1 MGQNLSPGTIKNR
14 MSCLRWWAEKVNR
27 RNVIARSNESYGIP
41 DRQFVA
47 QASKA
52 KDLEDAQLARVRD
65 ENVRMSLRLQRA
77 FGLRREEAIK
87 LQPRWADRGNHLQ
100 LKASWTKGGRERT
113 VPIRTEAQ
121 RALLEEAKHLARTG
135 SLIPR
140 GRSYIEQLRIY
151 ERHTANAGLSKMH
164 GLRHAYAQQ
173 RYLEITGWPS
183 PHAGG
188 PGKEALI
195 LAQRQIDQ
203 RARLAISSELGHARE
218 QITAVYLGMDKNR
231 FNREVRTHL
240 TEIPIGKQGIA
251 FDRLEL
257 DAWADDYRNRC
268 GCSPTH
274 RGDVLCQSESQAS
287 TGEAHRASGTLI
299 NASGDMA
306 AFTRALE
313 HVSSRRRR
321 HT

>member
-1 MGQNLSPGTIKNR
+1 MRDLNYQLKMLCKHSREGSFETRVGRERQLSAIANQLHKLGFRQLKATSLKQKHVQALVDHWLGQNLSPGTIKNR

-27 RNVIARSNESYGIP
+27 RNVIARSNETYGIP

-47 QASKA
+47 SASKA
-52 KDLEDAQLARVRD
+52 KDLEQAQLARVRD

-87 LQPRWADRGNHLQ
+87 LQPRWADRGEHLQ

-121 RALLEEAKHLARTG
+121 RALLERAKQLAGTG

-173 RYLEITGWPS
+173 RYLELTGWPS

-188 PGKEALI
+188 RGKEA
-195 LAQRQIDQ
+195 
-203 RARLAISSELGHARE
+203 
-218 QITAVYLGMDKNR
+218 
-231 FNREVRTHL
+231 
-240 TEIPIGKQGIA
+240 
-251 FDRLEL
+251 
-257 DAWADDYRNRC
+257 
-268 GCSPTH
+268 
-274 RGDVLCQSESQAS
+274 
-287 TGEAHRASGTLI
+287 
-299 NASGDMA
+299 
-306 AFTRALE
+306 
-313 HVSSRRRR
+313 
-321 HT
+321 